1 MTYYHSKYSSSNRKK
16 SGFQK
21 LATYLLLVLIIG
33 ALGVGYLLY
42 RVIYQSNVWVENEE
56 SAELYI
62 KTGATFSDVKSSLY
76 RSGRIIHRNNFEW
89 LAKKKKFPEN
99 IKAGKYMLQKGM
111 SNNELINYLRSGK
124 QDPVKVIFNNIRSI
138 EQLAQ
143 RISMQIEADSASIAN
158 LLSDSTFIANYDVN
172 KYTVSTIFIP
182 NTYNFFWN
190 VDAKGFIDRMFTE
203 SQRFWNADRLAKLA
217 TLKLSSAEVITLA
230 SIVDK
235 ETQKNDEKRRLA
247 GVYVNRLNK
256 NWRLQA
262 DPTLVYALGD
272 FGIKRVLNEH
282 KEIESPYNTYKYAG
296 LPPGPICIPSISS
309 IDAVLNYEDHK
320 YLYFCARDDMSGY
333 HAFAKNYIQHNR
345 NAEKYRKALNKLR
358 IYR

>member
-1 MTYYHSKYSSSNRKK
+1 MTYYHSKYSSSIRKK
-16 SGFQK
+16 TGFQK
-21 LATYLLLVLIIG
+21 LVTYLLLFLIIG
-33 ALGVGYLLY
+33 SLGIGFLLY
-42 RVIYQSNVWVENEE
+42 SIIYRSNVWIEDGEF
-56 SAELYI
+56 AELYI
-62 KTGATFSDVKSSLY
+62 NTGATFTDVKSSLY

-89 LAKKKKFPEN
+89 LAQKKKFPEN
-99 IKAGKYMLQKGM
+99 IKAGKYILQKGM

-124 QDPVKVIFNNIRSI
+124 QDPVKVIFNNIRSV

-143 RISMQIEADSASIAN
+143 RISMQIEADSGSIVK
-158 LLSDSTFIANYDVN
+158 LLSDSTFIANYNVN

-203 SQRFWNADRLAKLA
+203 SQRFWNTDRVAKLA
-217 TLKLSSAEVITLA
+217 SLNLTSAEVITLA

-247 GVYVNRLNK
+247 GVYINRLK
-256 NWRLQA
+256 RNWRLQA
-262 DPTLVYALGD
+262 DPTLVFALGN
-272 FGIKRVLNEH
+272 FEIKRVLNVH
-282 KEIESPYNTYKYAG
+282 KEIESPYNTYKIAG

-333 HAFAKNYIQHNR
+333 HAFAKNLIQHNR
-345 NAEKYRKALNKLR
+345 NAKKYSKALNKLR